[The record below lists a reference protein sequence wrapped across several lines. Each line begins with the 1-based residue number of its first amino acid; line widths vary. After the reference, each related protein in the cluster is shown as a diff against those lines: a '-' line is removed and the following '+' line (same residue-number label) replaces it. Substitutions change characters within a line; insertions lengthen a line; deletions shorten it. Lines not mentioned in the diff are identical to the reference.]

1 MYRNTVPL
9 TTGALHKSSSGL
21 MPLSVLMWP
30 HACTL
35 RTGLI
40 IEDIE
45 VLSVYLV
52 KGSLSELTATGNRGP
67 ANRTACCNYIKQA
80 R

>member
-1 MYRNTVPL
+1 MYGNTVPL

-21 MPLSVLMWP
+21 MPLSVLMCP

-52 KGSLSELTATGNRGP
+52 KGSLSELTATGNGGP
-67 ANRTACCNYIKQA
+67 CSNMPDCML
-80 R
+80 